1 MVTRWILCV
10 GMAVLFLAA
19 LAVPSP
25 VAAKAQ
31 FGIAGFGG
39 YESYSMSDVNDELID
54 EVNADPVVI
63 AGGYQMDDI
72 SGGWG
77 YGGGLRIITSEKIV
91 IWIDYNRLAA
101 SSDLS
106 IQGAT
111 FFVETPANSY
121 LGTVAYLF
129 PSASRARIGLA
140 GGFGYY
146 SSAGSVGFDVSGS
159 SAAVDLEGNGFGF
172 HGLVVLDATL
182 SPAMHA
188 EIGAGYRY
196 AKTSDL
202 TVDGVTAVTL
212 SGEEASLDWSGFMSR
227 VGLAFYFGNK

>member
-1 MVTRWILCV
+1 MKWIWCV
-10 GMAVLFLAA
+10 GMAVLCLAA
-19 LAVPSP
+19 IVSPSP
-25 VAAKAQ
+25 VSAKAQ

-54 EVNADPVVI
+54 EINEDPALM

-106 IQGAT
+106 VMGAT
-111 FFVETPANSY
+111 LSVDTPANSY

-129 PSASRARIGLA
+129 PSTSRARVGLA

-146 SSAGSVGFDVSGS
+146 SSAGAVTFDVSGS
-159 SAAVDLEGNGFGF
+159 SATVDLEGNGFGF
-172 HGLVVLDATL
+172 HGLAVLDATL
-182 SPAMHA
+182 SSTMHA

-202 TVDGVTAVTL
+202 TVDGVTAITS
-212 SGEEASLDWSGFMSR
+212 SGEDATLDWSGFMSR